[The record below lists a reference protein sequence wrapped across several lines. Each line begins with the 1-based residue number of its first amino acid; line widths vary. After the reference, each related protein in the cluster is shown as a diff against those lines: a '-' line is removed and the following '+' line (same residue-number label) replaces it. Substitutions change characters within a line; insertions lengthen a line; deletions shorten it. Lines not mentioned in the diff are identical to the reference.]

1 MKFIH
6 ISDLHIGKKLN
17 EFSLA
22 EDQRHILGEILK
34 IADTERPDCVFIAGD
49 IYDKSMPSGEAVEM
63 FDAFLYELTLL
74 NTNIFIISGNHDSPE
89 RISFGARLMQ
99 NSRVFIAPVY
109 DGTVYKHSLK
119 DGFGLINI
127 YLLPFVTPRQV
138 RRFYDA
144 ETESYNDAVKTAIS
158 EIPDDESERNVIL
171 THQFVTGAVQS
182 DSEDISVGGTDN
194 IDASLFDK
202 FDYVAL
208 GHIHRP
214 QSVLRD
220 TVRYCGTPLK
230 YSFSEASHQKSV
242 TLGLMNEKGNIAL
255 SYIPLTP
262 LHDMREIR
270 GTYEEVTDKR
280 NYGDLPTDDYIHI
293 TLTDEFDV
301 PDALFKLRTIYPNLM
316 KLDYDN
322 KRTQS
327 SGELTLDDTV
337 ERRSPLQIF
346 CDFYKQRM
354 GNDMNDTQRNF
365 CEKIMTEIWED
376 EK

>member
-1 MKFIH
+1 
-6 ISDLHIGKKLN
+6 
-17 EFSLA
+17 
-22 EDQRHILGEILK
+22 
-34 IADTERPDCVFIAGD
+34 
-49 IYDKSMPSGEAVEM
+49 
-63 FDAFLYELTLL
+63 
-74 NTNIFIISGNHDSPE
+74 
-89 RISFGARLMQ
+89 MQ
-99 NSRVFIAPVY
+99 SSRVFIAPVY

>member
-63 FDAFLYELTLL
+63 FDSFLYELTLL

-89 RISFGARLMQ
+89 RIAFGARLMQ
-99 NSRVFIAPVY
+99 SSRVFIAPVY

>member
-119 DGFGLINI
+119 DSFGLINI

>member
-99 NSRVFIAPVY
+99 SSRVFIAPVY

>member
-89 RISFGARLMQ
+89 RIAFGARLMQ
-99 NSRVFIAPVY
+99 SSRVFIAPVY

-119 DGFGLINI
+119 DSFGLINI

>member
-89 RISFGARLMQ
+89 RIAFGARLMQ
-99 NSRVFIAPVY
+99 SSRVFIAPVY

-144 ETESYNDAVKTAIS
+144 EIDSYNDAVKTAVS
-158 EIPDDESERNVIL
+158 EIPDAESERNVIL

-220 TVRYCGTPLK
+220 TVRYCGAPLK

-242 TLGLMNEKGNIAL
+242 TLGQMNKKGNIVL

-270 GTYEEVTDKR
+270 GTYAEVTDKR
-280 NYGDLPTDDYIHI
+280 NYSGLPADDYMHI
-293 TLTDEFDV
+293 TLTDELDV

-322 KRTQS
+322 KRTQAS
-327 SGELTLDDTV
+327 SVLTLDDTA

-354 GNDMNDTQRNF
+354 GDDMNDAQKEF
-365 CEKIMTEIWED
+365 CKKIMTEIWE
-376 EK
+376 EKI

>member
-63 FDAFLYELTLL
+63 FDAFLYLLTLL

-119 DGFGLINI
+119 DSFGLINI

>member
-89 RISFGARLMQ
+89 RIAFGARLMQ
-99 NSRVFIAPVY
+99 SSRVFIAPVY

-242 TLGLMNEKGNIAL
+242 TLGLMNEKGDIAL

>member
-138 RRFYDA
+138 RRFYGA

>member
-89 RISFGARLMQ
+89 RIAFGARLMQ

-119 DGFGLINI
+119 DSFGLINI

>member
-6 ISDLHIGKKLN
+6 ISDLHIGTKLN

-34 IADTERPDCVFIAGD
+34 IADTERPDCIFIAGD

-89 RISFGARLMQ
+89 RIAFGARLMQ
-99 NSRVFIAPVY
+99 SSRVFIAPVY

-119 DGFGLINI
+119 DDFGLINI

>member
-22 EDQRHILGEILK
+22 EDQRHILREILK

-89 RISFGARLMQ
+89 RIAFGARLMQ
-99 NSRVFIAPVY
+99 SSRVFIAPVY

-327 SGELTLDDTV
+327 SGELTLADTV

>member
-99 NSRVFIAPVY
+99 SSRVFIAPVY

-158 EIPDDESERNVIL
+158 KIPDDESERNVIL

>member
-34 IADTERPDCVFIAGD
+34 IADTERPDCIFIAGD

>member
-89 RISFGARLMQ
+89 RIAFGARLMQ
-99 NSRVFIAPVY
+99 SSRVFIAPVY
-109 DGTVYKHSLK
+109 DGTVYKRSLK
-119 DGFGLINI
+119 DDFGLINI

>member
-89 RISFGARLMQ
+89 RIAFGARLMQ
-99 NSRVFIAPVY
+99 SSRVFIAPVY
-109 DGTVYKHSLK
+109 DGTVYKHSMK
-119 DGFGLINI
+119 DSFGLINI

>member
-1 MKFIH
+1 M
-6 ISDLHIGKKLN
+6 
-17 EFSLA
+17 
-22 EDQRHILGEILK
+22 
-34 IADTERPDCVFIAGD
+34 
-49 IYDKSMPSGEAVEM
+49 
-63 FDAFLYELTLL
+63 
-74 NTNIFIISGNHDSPE
+74 
-89 RISFGARLMQ
+89 
-99 NSRVFIAPVY
+99 
-109 DGTVYKHSLK
+109 
-119 DGFGLINI
+119 
-127 YLLPFVTPRQV
+127 
-138 RRFYDA
+138 
-144 ETESYNDAVKTAIS
+144 
-158 EIPDDESERNVIL
+158 
-171 THQFVTGAVQS
+171 
-182 DSEDISVGGTDN
+182 
-194 IDASLFDK
+194 
-202 FDYVAL
+202 
-208 GHIHRP
+208 
-214 QSVLRD
+214 RD

>member
-34 IADTERPDCVFIAGD
+34 ITESEKPDCVFIAGD
-49 IYDKSMPSGEAVEM
+49 IYDKSVPSGDAVEI
-63 FDAFLYELTLL
+63 FDTFLYKLALL

-89 RISFGARLMQ
+89 RLSFGARLMQ

-109 DGTVYKHSLK
+109 DGKVYKHTLK
-119 DGFGLINI
+119 DDFGPVNI
-127 YLLPFVTPRQV
+127 YLLPFVSPRQV
-138 RRFYDA
+138 RRFFD
-144 ETESYNDAVKTAIS
+144 EEIVSYNDAVKTAIS
-158 EIPDDESERNVIL
+158 KIPKNEAERNIIL
-171 THQFVTGAVQS
+171 THQFVTGALQS

-194 IDASLFDK
+194 IDVSLFDK

-214 QSVLRD
+214 QSIKRD

-230 YSFSEASHQKSV
+230 YSFSEVSQQKSV
-242 TLGLMNEKGNIAL
+242 TLGEIREKGNITL

-301 PDALFKLRTIYPNLM
+301 PDALFKLRTI
-316 KLDYDN
+316 
-322 KRTQS
+322 
-327 SGELTLDDTV
+327 
-337 ERRSPLQIF
+337 
-346 CDFYKQRM
+346 
-354 GNDMNDTQRNF
+354 
-365 CEKIMTEIWED
+365 
-376 EK
+376 

>member
-89 RISFGARLMQ
+89 RIAFGARLMQ
-99 NSRVFIAPVY
+99 SSRVFIAPVY

>member
-34 IADTERPDCVFIAGD
+34 ITESEKPDCVFIAGD
-49 IYDKSMPSGEAVEM
+49 IYDKSVPSGDAVEI
-63 FDAFLYELTLL
+63 FDAFLYKLALL

-89 RISFGARLMQ
+89 RLSFGARLMQ

-109 DGTVYKHSLK
+109 DGKVYKHTLK
-119 DGFGLINI
+119 DNFGPVNI
-127 YLLPFVTPRQV
+127 YLLPFVSPRQV
-138 RRFYDA
+138 RRFFD
-144 ETESYNDAVKTAIS
+144 EEIVSYNDAVKTAIS
-158 EIPDDESERNVIL
+158 EIPKDETERNIIL
-171 THQFVTGAVQS
+171 THQFVTGALQS

-194 IDASLFDK
+194 IDVSLFDK

-214 QSVLRD
+214 QSIKRD

-230 YSFSEASHQKSV
+230 YSFSEISQQKSV
-242 TLGLMNEKGNIAL
+242 TLGEIREKGNIVL

-280 NYGDLPTDDYIHI
+280 NYGNLPTDDYIHI

-354 GNDMNDTQRNF
+354 GDDMNDTQRNF

>member
-99 NSRVFIAPVY
+99 SSRVFIAPVY

-119 DGFGLINI
+119 DSFGLINI

>member
-34 IADTERPDCVFIAGD
+34 IAESEKPDCVFIAGD
-49 IYDKSMPSGEAVEM
+49 IYDKSVPSGDAVEI
-63 FDAFLYELTLL
+63 FDTFLYKLALL

-89 RISFGARLMQ
+89 RLSFGARLMQ

-109 DGTVYKHSLK
+109 DGKVYKHTLK
-119 DGFGLINI
+119 DAFGPVNI
-127 YLLPFVTPRQV
+127 YLLPFVSPRQV
-138 RRFYDA
+138 RRFFD
-144 ETESYNDAVKTAIS
+144 EEIVSYNDAVKTAIS
-158 EIPDDESERNVIL
+158 EIPKNEAERNIIL
-171 THQFVTGAVQS
+171 THQFVTGALQS

-194 IDASLFDK
+194 IDVSLFDK

-214 QSVLRD
+214 QSIKRD

-230 YSFSEASHQKSV
+230 YSFSEVSQQKSV
-242 TLGLMNEKGNIAL
+242 TLGEIREKGNITL

-354 GNDMNDTQRNF
+354 GDDMNDTQRNF

>member
-34 IADTERPDCVFIAGD
+34 IADTERPDCIFIAGD

-89 RISFGARLMQ
+89 RIAFGARLMQ
-99 NSRVFIAPVY
+99 SSRVFIAPVY

-119 DGFGLINI
+119 DSFGLINI

-327 SGELTLDDTV
+327 SGELTLADTV